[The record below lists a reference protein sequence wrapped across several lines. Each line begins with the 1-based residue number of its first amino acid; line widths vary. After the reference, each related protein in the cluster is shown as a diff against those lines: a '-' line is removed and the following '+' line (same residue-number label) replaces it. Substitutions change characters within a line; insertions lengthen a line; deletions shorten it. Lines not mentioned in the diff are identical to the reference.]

1 VSARWPPEALVA
13 RLLLPLT
20 YEDSIWVNDGDMTGV
35 MGRGSGEWSRMLTD
49 PSLPGVEALQ
59 ARYFQ
64 YRYAPHWHE
73 ALCVA
78 VVCTGGAAF
87 ECGGVTHVAPA
98 GSVFVIPAYEVHTG
112 QPDERAGLGYR
123 VLYIRPAQVADLL
136 AHMEIAGRGAGKWP
150 KDTVRRGATA
160 VGPLLRFHQSLTTPA
175 WPLEREHALLS
186 AVAAVAAEF
195 DAGLSTLPSYAAR
208 EHRAVRLARDYL
220 HAHPAEVI
228 TLRDLA
234 KVTGMSMYHLA
245 RTFKAEIGMAPH
257 AYQVQL
263 RVLEAKRLLAAGCSA
278 AEAAAECGFYDQ
290 AHLIGQFKRHVGLT
304 PGAYARSVS
313 GSS

>member
-1 VSARWPPEALVA
+1 
-13 RLLLPLT
+13 
-20 YEDSIWVNDGDMTGV
+20 
-35 MGRGSGEWSRMLTD
+35 MLTD
-49 PSLPGVEALQ
+49 PNLPGVEALQ
-59 ARYFQ
+59 ARFFQ
-64 YRYAPHWHE
+64 YKYAPHWHD

-78 VVCTGGAAF
+78 VVGMGAAAF
-87 ECGGVTHVAPA
+87 ECGGVRHVAPA
-98 GSVFVIPAYEVHTG
+98 GSVFVIPPCEVHTG
-112 QPDERAGLGYR
+112 EPDEQAGLGYR
-123 VLYIRPAQVADLL
+123 VLYICPAQVADLL
-136 AHMEIAGRGAGKWP
+136 THAQMGSRGVSKWP
-150 KDTVRRGATA
+150 KDAVRPDAA
-160 VGPLLRFHQSLTTPA
+160 AAGPLLRFHRSLTIPA

-195 DAGLSTLPSYAAR
+195 GAGLPVSPAHTAR

-245 RTFKAEIGMAPH
+245 RTFKADTGMAPH

-263 RVLEAKRLLAAGCSA
+263 RVLQAKRLLAAGYSA

-290 AHLIGQFKRHVGLT
+290 AHLTGQFKRHVGLT
-304 PGAYARSVS
+304 PGAYARSAVR
-313 GSS
+313 SS